1 MNCSNC
7 GAYVER
13 TAEFCPHC
21 GFHVLSQRK
30 AEYLSKVYYNHGL
43 EKASVRDLSGAIDY
57 LKQSLKFNKFNIQAR
72 NLLGLVY
79 YETGE
84 VVAALVEWVISKN
97 LMPNDNLASEY
108 IDTLQSNQA
117 KLESINRTVNKYNQ
131 ALSYCRQGHEDM
143 AIVQLRKLLGQNPNL
158 IKAYHLLALLQ
169 IREKSYNRA
178 RRTLKKAMK
187 IDKNNTTTLRFLREV
202 DEQTGTVTDLNGRT
216 RRSQDIDEEE
226 RESDRLVRSGN
237 DLVIIPP
244 TIRQGSTLSFFITIL
259 LGVLIGAGV
268 IWFLVVPAMTQRA
281 YQNSNN
287 EILALSERAEGLESE
302 IDTSEQ
308 EQKEKKESNDDS
320 EKKAS
325 SMENLMLAYLSMNVN
340 DFETAADYLG
350 QVDAADLSGETLK
363 AYNSLNAELLSE
375 NNAEIA
381 ENGNASGNNNNAS
394 SGNKSNSGYDSDS
407 DYDYSRLYDSDSD
420 SDYYIYD
427 SDSDYDYSRLYDSDS
442 DSDSGW

>member
-420 SDYYIYD
+420 SD
-427 SDSDYDYSRLYDSDS
+427 
-442 DSDSGW
+442 SGW